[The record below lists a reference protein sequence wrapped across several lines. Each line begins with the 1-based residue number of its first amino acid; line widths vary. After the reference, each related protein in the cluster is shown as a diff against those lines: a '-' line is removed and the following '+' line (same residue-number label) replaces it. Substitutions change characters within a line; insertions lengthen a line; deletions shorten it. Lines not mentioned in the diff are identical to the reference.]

1 MNLCGR
7 IISRFAQ
14 YQRYHCFPM
23 YRSLKVFVVLAFV
36 SVMVSAQT
44 QGGGAAAGV
53 GRVYEA
59 AGKSTAARELQR
71 KMNTALIR
79 AVARE
84 KAVARSAADRSRPKS
99 ARPAPMPVSPPTS
112 TDTTAFFK
120 PDPGSN
126 YMTAMADQLGTT
138 AAEKEQLRQIFA
150 LTKEAFEKEVAAKGR
165 SNNLP
170 AAFTLF
176 IATMVTVYHD
186 DPEPSD
192 EAVDKLW
199 DGMSSALTEMP
210 ELKNLTNEEKQQM
223 YDMLVA
229 FSGLV
234 LAGYTQA
241 KMSGNAES
249 LKVFKALSGGLIQ
262 TVLKTVP
269 EKLRF
274 GKGGLDIVN

>member
-1 MNLCGR
+1 M
-7 IISRFAQ
+7 
-14 YQRYHCFPM
+14 
-23 YRSLKVFVVLAFV
+23 
-36 SVMVSAQT
+36 
-44 QGGGAAAGV
+44 
-53 GRVYEA
+53 
-59 AGKSTAARELQR
+59 
-71 KMNTALIR
+71 
-79 AVARE
+79 
-84 KAVARSAADRSRPKS
+84 
-99 ARPAPMPVSPPTS
+99 PAPLPS
-112 TDTTAFFK
+112 TTGSAAFFK
-120 PDPGSN
+120 PDPNSN
-126 YMTAMADQLGTT
+126 YMAAMADQLGTT

-223 YDMLVA
+223 YDMMVA
-229 FSGLV
+229 FSGFV
-234 LAGYTQA
+234 LAGYSQA
-241 KMSGNAES
+241 KTSGDAES
-249 LKVFKALSGGLIQ
+249 LKIFKALSGGLIQ
-262 TVLKTVP
+262 TVLKTEP

-274 GKGGLDIVN
+274 GKGSLDIVN